1 MHVLVFFDENESL
14 ISVWGRTDYPDC
26 GDFKIPVRPGGS
38 FLGLG
43 FDALTRIGSFDTDPK
58 TGAIVKTTPRQPL
71 PENPTPVPDF
81 LRKKP
86 DQP

>member
-1 MHVLVFFDENESL
+1 MHVLVFFDEKESL

-43 FDALTRIGSFDTDPK
+43 FDELTRIGSFDTDPS
-58 TGAIVKTTPRQPL
+58 GAIIKTTPRQPL
-71 PENPTPVPDF
+71 PENPPPIPEF
-81 LRKKP
+81 LRKKAA
-86 DQP
+86 QP